1 MNPSCL
7 TKHNA
12 VLSWNHDQCVQLLNK
27 ASSSFEIIKSAIY
40 KMLAEVFYCSFRCLR
55 LVKNILS
62 MWSLGILYQNGDTG
76 QDSKETE
83 QCFKS

>member
-1 MNPSCL
+1 
-7 TKHNA
+7 
-12 VLSWNHDQCVQLLNK
+12 
-27 ASSSFEIIKSAIY
+27 
-40 KMLAEVFYCSFRCLR
+40 MLAEVFYCSFRCLR

-83 QCFKS
+83 QCFKIMRSPEENLRSLENSQSRPILLKAPFAKIIIVLSVRTPWL